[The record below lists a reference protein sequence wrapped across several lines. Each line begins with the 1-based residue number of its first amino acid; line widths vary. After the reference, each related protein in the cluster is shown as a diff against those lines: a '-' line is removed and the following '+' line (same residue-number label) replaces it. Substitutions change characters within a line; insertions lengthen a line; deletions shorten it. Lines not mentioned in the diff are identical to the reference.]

1 MLNKNRP
8 EMSKTAA
15 IICAGG
21 IGERMGAGM
30 PKQFI
35 QLDDGTSI
43 IRKTVDAF
51 RAFSASSA
59 CRKSSEDAGFDVIV
73 VTSPSGYIEKTDAL
87 LNSGNAPDKAF
98 VIEGGKERQDSVWNA
113 LCFLKDKG
121 FEDDDIVLIHDGARP
136 FVSQEIISVA
146 VEAARENG
154 AAITAVPVKDTIRD
168 IKRGTLDR
176 KDLFQ
181 VQTPQSFRFGLIYG
195 AVKDAIRD
203 GFYGTDDG
211 SLVERE
217 GTMPVIV
224 PGSYSNIK
232 ITTPEDL

>member
-51 RAFSASSA
+51 RAFRASSDD
-59 CRKSSEDAGFDVIV
+59 SGFDVIV

-87 LNSGNAPDKAF
+87 LESGNAPDKAF

-113 LCFLKDKG
+113 LCFLNDKG
-121 FEDDDIVLIHDGARP
+121 FEDNDIVLIHDGARP
-136 FVSQEIISVA
+136 FVSQEIISAA
-146 VEAARENG
+146 VKAARENG

-168 IKRGTLDR
+168 MKRGTLDR

-195 AVKDAIRD
+195 AVKNAIRD

-211 SLVERE
+211 SLVERV